1 MYVHL
6 NPKYIFK
13 VLIIIIIILLTANI
27 FSIAA
32 KLNYFL
38 DYSNQDYTRVLSN
51 LFDFNIEKSIPTMFS
66 SFILFF
72 SAILLGLLGIKDK
85 KNGLKYSP
93 WFGLSAIFAFLSID
107 EMMELHE
114 HLVTIV
120 KTVIPASGILYYA
133 WIIPYG
139 IGLIILFVIYYK
151 FLTRLPK
158 KTLYLFILAG
168 FIFVFGAVVIES
180 FSGREHDL
188 NGINTLT
195 YCVMYTAEECLEM
208 LGVSLFIYALLSY
221 SSTSIKIGN

>member
-13 VLIIIIIILLTANI
+13 VLIIIIFLLLFANI
-27 FSIAA
+27 FSITT

-38 DYSNQDYTRVLSN
+38 DYSNEDYTRVLSN
-51 LFDFNIEKSIPTMFS
+51 LFDFNVEKSIPTMFS

-72 SAILLGLLGIKDK
+72 SAILLGLLGVKAK
-85 KNGLKYSP
+85 NNGLKYIP
-93 WFGLSAIFAFLSID
+93 WYGLSAVFAFLSVD

-120 KTVIPASGILYYA
+120 KSITPLSGILYHA

-139 IGLIILFVIYYK
+139 IALIILFFVYYK
-151 FLTRLPK
+151 FLLKLPK
-158 KTLYLFILAG
+158 KTLYLFILSG
-168 FIFVFGAVVIES
+168 FIFVFGAVGIEA
-180 FSGREHDL
+180 FEGWEYEL
-188 NGINTLT
+188 NGESMLF
-195 YCVMYTAEECLEM
+195 CVMVTVEECFEM

-221 SSTSIKIGN
+221 SSFSIKIEN